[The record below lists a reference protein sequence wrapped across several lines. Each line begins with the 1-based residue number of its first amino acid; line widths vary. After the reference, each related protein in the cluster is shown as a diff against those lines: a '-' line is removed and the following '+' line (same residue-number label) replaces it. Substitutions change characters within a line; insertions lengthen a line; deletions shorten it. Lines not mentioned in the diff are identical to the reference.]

1 MEKSDSIKALAKALS
16 KFQNEVGVI
25 PKNSTNPYFNSK
37 YADLSD
43 ILTAIK
49 KPLHAAGLSISQ
61 FPTGEHTLTTILM
74 HESGEFI
81 SSAYSMTPKKD
92 DPQGIGSAITY
103 QRRYALGAV
112 LGLNIDEDDDA
123 NAASGKDT
131 KSKAKAKKP
140 ESLAEALKCVASSN
154 TIEELVACWNDKK
167 TLHANAKFTKAMT
180 DRKKAILEKESAAKT
195 QSETLEQ

>member
-1 MEKSDSIKALAKALS
+1 MEKSESIKALAKALS
-16 KFQNEVGVI
+16 QFQNEVGVI
-25 PKNSTNPYFNSK
+25 PKNSTNPFFNSK

-49 KPLHAAGLSISQ
+49 KPLHAAGLSVSQ
-61 FPTGEHTLTTILM
+61 LPTGEHTLTTILM

-81 SSAYSMTPKKD
+81 SSAYAMKPKKD

-131 KSKAKAKKP
+131 KSKAKAAPKAKKV
-140 ESLAEALKCVASSN
+140 ESLDEALKCVASSN

-167 TLHANAKFTKAMT
+167 SLQPNAKFTKAMT
-180 DRKKAILEKESAAKT
+180 DRKKVIIEKELKS
-195 QSETLEQ
+195 